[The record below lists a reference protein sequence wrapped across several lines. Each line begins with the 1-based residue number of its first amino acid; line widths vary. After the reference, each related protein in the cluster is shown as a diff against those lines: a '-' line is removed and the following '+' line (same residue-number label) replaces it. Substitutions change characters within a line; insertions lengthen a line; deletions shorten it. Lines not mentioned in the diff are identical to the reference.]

1 MFLKSLDKKYK
12 INILTVVLRQYNINN
27 GKKEE

>member
-12 INILTVVLRQYNINN
+12 INILTVVLWQYNINN